1 MSRFNALRLLVVL
14 GYFCQVACVSQYTAG
29 EANRRYLATHR
40 LDEQPPLRA
49 WESEPCRRFYSRAST
64 FPPDNPEPLLAVE
77 DLHMGGREYGVRQHL
92 PAQEVI
98 VSDRYKFVFT
108 IVRKS
113 GSATIRQKLSEVF
126 GATWSWC
133 DEQCAA
139 VPICYTLNRCSTYAL
154 NRTHLNDYYFFSFVR
169 NPISRWM
176 SAYAQAHVMWDTVDA
191 SRVTLSHALET
202 LREMNN
208 NYASEHHLQSQVHS
222 LSSLTFDGTPAP
234 MHFIGRIERLDED
247 WVRAMNEIEQ
257 RAGVALPADARTKLV
272 VMHHRE
278 SHRQEYVERIKIFQN
293 SCSLRYAILGAY
305 TQDFVCFGY
314 NGSLSTECA
323 V

>member
-1 MSRFNALRLLVVL
+1 M
-14 GYFCQVACVSQYTAG
+14 
-29 EANRRYLATHR
+29 THR
-40 LDEQPPLRA
+40 VIAQPPLQA
-49 WESEPCRRFYSRAST
+49 WTSEPCRRFYSKHSI
-64 FPPDNPEPLLAVE
+64 FPPHNSEPLLAAE

-108 IVRKS
+108 LVRKS
-113 GSATIRQKLSEVF
+113 GSATIRQKLSSVF
-126 GATWSWC
+126 GVTWSWC
-133 DEQCAA
+133 DEQCSA

-169 NPISRWM
+169 NPVSRWM
-176 SAYAQAHVMWDTVDA
+176 SAYAQAHVMWDTADA
-191 SRVTLSHALET
+191 NAVTLAHALET
-202 LREMNN
+202 LQKMGN

-222 LSSLTFDGTPAP
+222 LSSLTFDGRPTP

-247 WVRAMNEIEQ
+247 WVRVMDEIE
-257 RAGVALPADARTKLV
+257 RHSGVSLPADARTKLA

-278 SHRQEYVERIKIFQN
+278 SNRGEYVARINVFQR
-293 SCSLRYAILGAY
+293 SCKLRSAILAAY

-314 NGSLSTECA
+314 NDSLAAECA
-323 V
+323 VDQMDVE